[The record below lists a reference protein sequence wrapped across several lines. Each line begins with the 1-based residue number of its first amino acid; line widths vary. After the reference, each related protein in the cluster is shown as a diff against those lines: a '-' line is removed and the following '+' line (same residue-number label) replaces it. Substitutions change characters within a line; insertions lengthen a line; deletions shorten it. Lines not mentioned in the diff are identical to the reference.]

1 MFRSFRQ
8 KLSGILYSCR
18 SEVLQVFPNIV
29 SSQSI
34 TPAPRNRY
42 SGGTPGSIRIIG
54 KARPITAMKTILYYF
69 TGTGNSLAVA
79 RAIADRLPDAELSP
93 IPMHLL
99 KGEKVQVPP
108 DANAGI
114 VFPLYAMGLPNIVV
128 RFFKILDLSKAGYVF
143 SVVTEGGTSGSPAG
157 QLTELAASAGHELN
171 ASWWIQMPDNYIP
184 LSAPPVKDLQKTIRE
199 DALRKVAVI
208 ADAVKQRRARPM
220 DLTLSGK
227 LLRMVL
233 YKGFLSRIPEFDK
246 KFVVS
251 TNCNGCYVCVS
262 VCPVN
267 NIRALPKGKK
277 EWLHHC
283 EGCLACL
290 QFCPVEAISCGGK
303 SDDRPRYHH
312 PNVTVA
318 DMIAQKQGPAPDTE
332 S

>member
-1 MFRSFRQ
+1 
-8 KLSGILYSCR
+8 
-18 SEVLQVFPNIV
+18 
-29 SSQSI
+29 
-34 TPAPRNRY
+34 
-42 SGGTPGSIRIIG
+42 
-54 KARPITAMKTILYYF
+54 MKTILYYF

-79 RAIADRLPDAELSP
+79 RALAARLPDTELSP

-114 VFPLYAMGLPNIVV
+114 IFPLYAMGLPNLVV
-128 RFFKILDLSKAGYVF
+128 SFFKILDLSKAGYVF
-143 SVVTEGGTSGSPAG
+143 SIVTEGGTSGFPAG
-157 QLTELAASAGHELN
+157 QFRDLAESAGHELD
-171 ASWWIQMPDNYIP
+171 AAWWIQMPDNYIP
-184 LSAPPVKDLQKTIRE
+184 LSAPPAKDRQKNIRE

-208 ADAVKQRRARPM
+208 ADAVKERRSRPM

-227 LLRMVL
+227 ILRMIL
-233 YKGFLSRIPEFDK
+233 YKGFIRRISAFDK

-251 TNCNGCYVCVS
+251 TNCNGCMVCVS

-267 NIRALPKGKK
+267 NIRELPKGKK

-303 SDDRPRYHH
+303 SEDRPRYHH

-318 DMIAQKQGPAPDTE
+318 DMIVQKTGSVPAPE